1 MASPLTIALML
12 ESDGPAG
19 AETVLLEL
27 ARALRER
34 GHTIHPIGPERGDG
48 WLGDRFREA
57 GFEPQTFHLRRN
69 PDLSCLRHLA
79 ALMRRLRV
87 DVMHGH
93 EFDGAVYGTFA
104 AGIAHRPSIITLHG
118 NQSMTAAWKRRFGL
132 RWAFRRSRRVVAV
145 SRQTKLQL
153 DDDLGLGPE
162 VVSVIHNGM
171 PKRAGDPE
179 PVRRELG
186 LRQGETMLLAV
197 GSLTPRKGHML
208 LLQALHRLDAQGFEL
223 PWRLAIAG
231 GPGGPEQSRLEA
243 YAAEHGL
250 SSRVHILTYRQDVPD
265 LQAAADVFAM
275 PSLWEGFPLAIL
287 EAMLAGTPVIAS
299 DVCGI
304 PEAIDHEEHGLLVP
318 PGDVDALAAGLLR
331 LLTDRSLRER
341 LAAAAGERA
350 DREFSIDAMTDA
362 YEALYAWYGD
372 PATPRARA
380 SDPYRGAA

>member
-1 MASPLTIALML
+1 ML

-104 AGIAHRPSIITLHG
+104 AGIAHRP
-118 NQSMTAAWKRRFGL
+118 
-132 RWAFRRSRRVVAV
+132 
-145 SRQTKLQL
+145 
-153 DDDLGLGPE
+153 
-162 VVSVIHNGM
+162 VSVIHNGM

-197 GSLTPRKGHML
+197 GSLTPRNGHML

-318 PGDVDALAAGLLR
+318 PGDVDALAHWR
-331 LLTDRSLRER
+331 LDSC
-341 LAAAAGERA
+341 G
-350 DREFSIDAMTDA
+350 S
-362 YEALYAWYGD
+362 
-372 PATPRARA
+372 
-380 SDPYRGAA
+380 